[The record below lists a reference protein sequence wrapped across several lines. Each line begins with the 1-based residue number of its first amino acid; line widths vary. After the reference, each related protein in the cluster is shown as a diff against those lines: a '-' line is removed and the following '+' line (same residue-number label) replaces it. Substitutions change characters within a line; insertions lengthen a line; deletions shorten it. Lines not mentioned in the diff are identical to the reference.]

1 MRLGETDLGGSGGG
15 GGGAAAAG
23 ASGREDVNDDVD
35 GDVRM
40 TGCKEDDDSE
50 SSRLER

>member
-15 GGGAAAAG
+15 AAAAAG
-23 ASGREDVNDDVD
+23 ASGREDDNDDVD

-40 TGCKEDDDSE
+40 TGCKEDDGSE